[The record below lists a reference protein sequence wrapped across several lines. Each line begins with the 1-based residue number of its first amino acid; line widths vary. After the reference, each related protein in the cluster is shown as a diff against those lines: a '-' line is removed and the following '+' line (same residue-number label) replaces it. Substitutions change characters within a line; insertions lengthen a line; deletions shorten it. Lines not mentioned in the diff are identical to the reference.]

1 MSVNTEENTFT
12 LDPDVKTYDLL
23 PGEIDG
29 GVVVRAAGMGFK
41 YVEVNNVMPVSGN
54 DGEVCVV
61 DGVWY
66 VYLYDKWSE
75 TNLFSTKEDFKN
87 AYGQYIT
94 VYRLFGAT
102 IVKID
107 DITIT
112 TGPTV
117 SFKPMGSSAPTQG
130 TDVIAFTLEAE
141 LQPRYL

>member
-12 LDPDVKTYDLL
+12 LDPGVKTYDLL

-29 GVVVRAAGMGFK
+29 GVVVREAGMGFK

-66 VYLYDKWSE
+66 LYLYGQWKE
-75 TNLFSTKEDFKN
+75 TNLFNSKEDFKN
-87 AYGQYIT
+87 TYGDYIT

-107 DITIT
+107 TITIT

-117 SFKPMGSSAPTQG
+117 SFKPMGAAAASLG
-130 TDVIAFTLEAE
+130 VDVPAFTLEGA